1 MAIYFDYTTLAR
13 WTGNPTGISRVVHL
27 IGAELVKLDGDVV
40 PVSFSE
46 QEGLRYYDPSAKAMG
61 DRVHLSPN
69 DVIFSAGANWDIPGF
84 NECLR
89 KVRKEGAKVSI
100 LFYDTIPDKF
110 PYFYGPGFPD
120 IYRAW
125 LRETLSLA
133 DFSFS
138 ISENTKRDVI
148 EFAERSGL
156 SAPEIKVIRLG
167 DEIHR
172 GEANSVVP
180 RPEISGLGKYVLS
193 VGTVE
198 CRKNHIALLNAYRLL
213 ASEGKSDLPK
223 LVIVGRQG
231 WLDYSIKFQ
240 VENDPAVSGI
250 IFVMSDVSDAE
261 LDYLYANA
269 MFTLY
274 PALYEGWGL
283 PVAESLRYGKQCVT
297 SSTSSMTEIA
307 PELTRFAHP
316 LKVEQWARQIEE
328 LYLNPAQL
336 SEETARV
343 VTSYRGTSWM
353 QSAEQVLTGLRSD
366 KTVFN
371 G

>member
-13 WTGNPTGISRVVHL
+13 WTGNPTGISRVVQL
-27 IGAELVKLDGDVV
+27 IGAELAKLDGDVV
-40 PVSFSE
+40 PVGFSE
-46 QEGLRYYDPSAKAMG
+46 REELRYYDPSSKSMG
-61 DRVHLSPN
+61 GSVCLSRN
-69 DVIFSAGANWDIPGF
+69 DIIFSAGANWDVPGL
-84 NECLR
+84 NDCLR
-89 KVRKEGAKVSI
+89 RVREEGVRVSI

-125 LRETLSLA
+125 LRDTLSLA

-156 SAPEIKVIRLG
+156 RVPAIKVIRLG

-172 GEANSVVP
+172 SDTESMALRSD
-180 RPEISGLGKYVLS
+180 ISNLDKYVLS

-198 CRKNHIALLNAYRLL
+198 CRKNHIVLLNAYRLL
-213 ASEGKSDLPK
+213 ASEGKCDLPK
-223 LVIVGRQG
+223 LVIVGREG

-240 VENDPAVSGI
+240 VENDPAVAGK
-250 IFVMSDVSDAE
+250 IFVMSDISDSE
-261 LDYLYANA
+261 LDYLYKNA
-269 MFTLY
+269 LFTVY

-283 PVAESLRYGKQCVT
+283 PVAESLRYGKQCIT
-297 SSTSSMTEIA
+297 SSTSSMMEIA
-307 PELTRFAHP
+307 PGLTRFAHP

-328 LYLNPAQL
+328 LYLNSTQL

-343 VTSYRGTSWM
+343 VAGYRGTSWM
-353 QSAEQVLTGLRSD
+353 QSAQQVLAGLRSD
-366 KTVFN
+366 KMVFN

>member
-1 MAIYFDYTTLAR
+1 MGIYFDYTTLAR
-13 WTGNPTGISRVVHL
+13 WAGNPTGISRVVHL
-27 IGAELVKLDGDVV
+27 IGAELLKLDGDVV
-40 PVSFSE
+40 PVCFSE
-46 QEGLRYYDPSAKAMG
+46 QEELRYYDPTAKAMG
-61 DRVHLSPN
+61 DRMHLSPN
-69 DVIFSAGANWDIPGF
+69 DVVFSAGANWDIPGF
-84 NECLR
+84 NDCLR
-89 KVRKEGAKVSI
+89 RVREEGAKVSI

-110 PYFYGPGFPD
+110 PYCFGPGFPD

-125 LRETLSLA
+125 LRDTLSFS
-133 DFSFS
+133 DFSFA

-148 EFAERSGL
+148 EFAKKNGL

-172 GEANSVVP
+172 DVANSVAP
-180 RPEISGLGKYVLS
+180 RPEILGLGKYVLS

-231 WLDYSIKFQ
+231 WLDHSIKFQ
-240 VENDPAVSGI
+240 VENDPVIADS
-250 IFVMSDVSDAE
+250 IFVMSDVSDME
-261 LDYLYANA
+261 LDHLYANA

-283 PVAESLRYGKQCVT
+283 PIAESLRYGKQCVA

-316 LKVEQWARQIEE
+316 LKVEQWARHIEE

-336 SEETARV
+336 SEETNRIV
-343 VTSYRGTSWM
+343 NGYRGTSWK
-353 QSAEQVLTGLRSD
+353 QSAEQVLTGLQSD
-366 KTVFN
+366 MTVIN